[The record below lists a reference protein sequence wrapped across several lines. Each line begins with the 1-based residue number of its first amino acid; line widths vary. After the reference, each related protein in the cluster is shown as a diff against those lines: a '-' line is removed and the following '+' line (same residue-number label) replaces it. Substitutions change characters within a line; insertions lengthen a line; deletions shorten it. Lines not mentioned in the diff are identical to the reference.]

1 MQNLYGLMDK
11 KLQDLF
17 IFFKLSIGLLTVESI
32 LSIICHSPSQLK
44 KDFIMG
50 ILTQNK
56 IRKVVENK
64 NIVITGGSSG
74 IGKRTALLLSK
85 CGAHVILIA
94 RTLKNLEKVKQEIE
108 LNDGKASIYP
118 CDLTNIEE
126 IGKISTQ
133 ILTDFGYVDILINN
147 AGRSIRR
154 AVEESF
160 DRFHDFERTMDIN
173 YFGAVKITMAFLD
186 SMLARKSG
194 HIINISSIGVL
205 ANSPRFSAY
214 VASKSALD
222 SFSRCMAAEVRS
234 RNVHVTSVFMP
245 LVRTPMIAPTK
256 LYNYMPTLSSY
267 EAALM
272 VAEAIVHKPHSIA
285 SNMGK
290 FAAASYALVPS
301 INVKIQSTSFRI
313 FPSSKAAQSHN
324 KELNVVQKVFSKV
337 FSGELH

>member
-1 MQNLYGLMDK
+1 
-11 KLQDLF
+11 
-17 IFFKLSIGLLTVESI
+17 
-32 LSIICHSPSQLK
+32 
-44 KDFIMG
+44 MG
-50 ILTQNK
+50 ILTQKK

-94 RTLKNLEKVKQEIE
+94 RTLENLEKVRQEIE
-108 LNDGKASIYP
+108 LNNGKASIYP
-118 CDLTNIEE
+118 CDLTNIDE
-126 IGKISTQ
+126 IGKISAQ
-133 ILTDFGYVDILINN
+133 ILADFGHIDILINN

-154 AVEESF
+154 SIEESF

-222 SFSRCMAAEVRS
+222 SFSRCMA
-234 RNVHVTSVFMP
+234 FMP

-301 INVKIQSTSFRI
+301 INVNIQSTSFRI

-324 KELNVVQKVFSKV
+324 KKLNVVQKVFSKV